1 MRLINKITD
10 EYSFDFNL
18 PKHIRNISYREVRNK
33 IYDKEILKITF
44 KQTEQ

>member
-18 PKHIRNISYREVRNK
+18 TKHIPKISYREVRNK
-33 IYDKEILKITF
+33 IYDKEILKISF
-44 KQTEQ
+44 KQIVQ